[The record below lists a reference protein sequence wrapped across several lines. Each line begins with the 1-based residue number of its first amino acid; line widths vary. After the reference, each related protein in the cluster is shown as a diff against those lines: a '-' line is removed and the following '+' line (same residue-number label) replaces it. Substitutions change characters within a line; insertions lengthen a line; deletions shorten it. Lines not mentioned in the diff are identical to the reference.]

1 MTSDIQLL
9 DLITN
14 QSALSIPSGQFI
26 GADFSGAQLQGLKL
40 ACFSLR
46 GVILDGADLTG
57 ARLIQVDL
65 SGASLREA
73 RLDRTVFQLVNAAGA
88 SFTKAQCKRAFWEQ
102 VNLSGTDL
110 AGANLRETMLRGC
123 NFERSRLDDAEL
135 SRSKLIYSNCGD
147 ASFRNASLMWA
158 NTVGSSFM
166 QADFVGAKNFFL
178 CREIL
183 IEILQHSIDKDFE
196 IAKLVGAIAT
206 GSKWCYPEWKELLK
220 SQPHYQALALK
231 IFQRYPQSGFIEA
244 LQDGWQPATSVDR
257 GADEGNEGNR

>member
-1 MTSDIQLL
+1 MTSIEEDLLNLLTTRSNLRVSNSEFIDINL
-9 DLITN
+9 
-14 QSALSIPSGQFI
+14 
-26 GADFSGAQLQGLKL
+26 SGAKLPGLNL
-40 ACFSLR
+40 TCFSLR

-57 ARLIQVDL
+57 ARLVQVDL

-73 RLDRTVFQLVNAAGA
+73 RLDRSMFQLVNATGA
-88 SFTKAQCKRAFWEQ
+88 SFTKVQCERAFWEQ
-102 VNLSGTDL
+102 VNLSGTDFS
-110 AGANLRETMLRGC
+110 GANLRETMLRGC
-123 NFERSRLDDAEL
+123 NLERSRLDDAEL
-135 SRSKLIYSNCGD
+135 SRSKVIYSNCGD

-206 GSKWCYPEWKELLK
+206 GSKWCYPEWKDLLK
-220 SQPHYQALALK
+220 SQPQYQELAIK
-231 IFQRYPQSGFIEA
+231 IFQRYPQSGFVEA
-244 LQDGWQPATSVDR
+244 LQDGWQPTTSEESR
-257 GADEGNEGNR
+257 